1 MSRCEF
7 THGASADLQQIH
19 DYIAEDSPA
28 NALRLIDRIESQCYR
43 LAEQP
48 FMGVARPE
56 FNRPTLRSFVVRN
69 TPYIIFYYPTDDGV
83 QIAYVRHGSRDLTTL
98 FDQ

>member
-7 THGASADLQQIH
+7 TPGARADFREIH

-48 FMGVARPE
+48 YMGVSLLNSIVPISAV
-56 FNRPTLRSFVVRN
+56 L
-69 TPYIIFYYPTDDGV
+69 
-83 QIAYVRHGSRDLTTL
+83 
-98 FDQ
+98 